1 MRRIVS
7 LTPRISP
14 AAFVLVA
21 QMIAVACGLWAAG
34 KLSPVAVPDTVSYVE
49 FPFSSWSAALG
60 HLRTPGYPL
69 FLSLIAQITPDYSAA
84 PLIHFIAYGIA
95 VGLVHRGL
103 RHVCPSS
110 WQRMAISSS
119 LLYSNI
125 LLGYVEILATD
136 TLAAAGGI
144 AVTGLLVERQTA
156 PSATTAN
163 SRWLNLLAIGL
174 ILFATCL
181 VRPAYL
187 FLIIFVPLT
196 GTFLSWL
203 TERNSLN
210 LPDRGGSGFRKLL
223 DLWKSGVGRNTC
235 RAAVELL
242 AVSVTPLLA
251 YCTLRWCVV
260 GKFGLVA
267 FGGFNLIGISGQWLD
282 ASLLSNLP
290 EASRPL
296 AQRALEY
303 RQRITSSTPVSGD
316 LTNYSE
322 MEARYDTTIWQVFHP
337 AARDLFGDDTRRTN
351 TELRQLASA
360 IVRARPK
367 LYAIWLVKSTR
378 QAARVVVSDF
388 VRNPAYLLLTA
399 ACVLLQLGATLFG
412 RRTPSAD
419 QEPRTKNQAAVANS
433 AEQGGILFLVAVL
446 YAGLQLLLVIL
457 VCPPLGRM
465 TDAAAVLLPMVL
477 ANFLASSKR

>member
-1 MRRIVS
+1 MRRFISSSAQV
-7 LTPRISP
+7 SP
-14 AAFVLVA
+14 AAFVLVF
-21 QMIAVACGLWAAG
+21 QMLAVACGLMAVG
-34 KLSPVAVPDTVSYVE
+34 KLSPVAVPDTASYVE

-69 FLSLIAQITPDYSAA
+69 FLSVVAWVTPDYSAV
-84 PLIHFIAYGIA
+84 PLAHFLAYCLA
-95 VGLVHRGL
+95 VGLLFRGL
-103 RHVCPSS
+103 RHICPSP
-110 WQRMAISSS
+110 WRRLAISSS

-125 LLGYVEILATD
+125 LLGYVETLATD

-144 AVTGLLVERQTA
+144 AVTGLLVGRQTA
-156 PSATTAN
+156 PNEMSAST
-163 SRWLNLLAIGL
+163 RWLKLFVLGVT
-174 ILFATCL
+174 LFATCL

-187 FLIIFVPLT
+187 FLIVFVPLT
-196 GTFLSWL
+196 GTLLSGL
-203 TERNSLN
+203 SERDSSNAAR
-210 LPDRGGSGFRKLL
+210 PV
-223 DLWKSGVGRNTC
+223 W
-235 RAAVELL
+235 RAGVELL
-242 AVSVTPLLA
+242 AASVMPLLA

-282 ASLLSNLP
+282 AGLLSNLP

-296 AQRALEY
+296 AQCALEY

-322 MEARYDTTIWQVFHP
+322 MEAQYDTTIWQVFHP

-360 IVRARPK
+360 IVRARPR
-367 LYAIWLVKSTR
+367 LYATWLVKATR
-378 QAARVVVSDF
+378 QAARLVVSDF
-388 VRNPAYLLLTA
+388 VRNPAYLLLTV
-399 ACVLLQLGATLFG
+399 ACVLMQLGSTLFSH
-412 RRTPSAD
+412 RAAP
-419 QEPRTKNQAAVANS
+419 PRQAEITNTT
-433 AEQGGILFLVAVL
+433 EQGEVLFLVAVL
-446 YAGLQLLLVIL
+446 YATLQLLLVIL

-477 ANFLASSKR
+477 ADFLVRQAAEVVIPAIEA